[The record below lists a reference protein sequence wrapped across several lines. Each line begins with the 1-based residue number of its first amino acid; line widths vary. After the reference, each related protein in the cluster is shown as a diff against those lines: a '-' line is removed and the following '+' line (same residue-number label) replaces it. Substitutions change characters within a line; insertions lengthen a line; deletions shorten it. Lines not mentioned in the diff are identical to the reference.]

1 MAGSIDSVKINTSLL
16 MMRECK
22 IYRRICQR
30 TIYVEPNVIFAE
42 RQFFLLYLNCSEN
55 VLYVVYPTLTGMT
68 ILMVMAMAIR
78 MAMTMAMV
86 MVKILM
92 EEEEGV

>member
-1 MAGSIDSVKINTSLL
+1 MLNQMLYLL
-16 MMRECK
+16 K
-22 IYRRICQR
+22 D
-30 TIYVEPNVIFAE
+30 N
-42 RQFFLLYLNCSEN
+42 FFLLYLNCSEN